1 VAITAIPQEI
11 EKKCWLDHLNLPIA
25 LFDKGYVDF
34 GHLRDLD
41 ERGVFWVTRAKE
53 NMVYEVVR
61 KMPASKDPKI
71 LRDELNP
78 CITA

>member
-1 VAITAIPQEI
+1 LKSGE
-11 EKKCWLDHLNLPIA
+11 IA

-41 ERGVFWVTRAKE
+41 QRGIFWVTRAKE
-53 NMVYEVVR
+53 NMVYDLMR

-71 LRDELNP
+71 LRDEVIVLEQSQQTRAGTDAP
-78 CITA
+78 GGGAGRD